1 MEQKQDSAFGIK
13 APVALL
19 LICLLNTSVLAVGGD
34 NNKNDERPVPSIK
47 NSNYGIM
54 IFQNE
59 NSDDYLNIGG
69 ALRYN
74 LYLTDYGG
82 QLTEDDTQFT
92 LDTWRININGQTSGI
107 NINFEYRFYPT
118 FGTHFIKQGWLG
130 YNFTEQTNF
139 QVGVTQVPFGLL
151 QYASHNWWFQLPY
164 YMGLEDDHDMGFK
177 LTTSG
182 GNWDFALAYFMQ
194 ADPNGGTDFAPANT
208 GRYSYDIVSTADQ
221 GQSNR
226 ETNQFNVRTVYNWDH
241 GSAGTTEIGGSA
253 QYGGIY
259 NSVLDET
266 GDHYALA
273 GHLDGTYG
281 NFNVKAEYIYFEH
294 NARTDAGANAD
305 VVKMAA
311 YGVEAYDV
319 AAEGTM
325 YVAGISYSHDV
336 EWGPVSNL
344 TFYENYTYMDKA
356 NKAFNNSQHNV
367 LGFMVT
373 AGNMY
378 TYFDIASGKNQP
390 WLTDDFG
397 QGLGAGNDDPRWN
410 TRFNINIG
418 YYF

>member
-1 MEQKQDSAFGIK
+1 MEPTLIRKVVGVLTILMLSGIGTIEAF
-13 APVALL
+13 P
-19 LICLLNTSVLAVGGD
+19 NGD
-34 NNKNDERPVPSIK
+34 ESEEDNRERPSIMD
-47 NSNYGIM
+47 SGILNY
-54 IFQNE
+54 QSDD
-59 NSDDYLNIGG
+59 SDDYLNIGG

-82 QLTEDDTQFT
+82 ELNEQDSQFT
-92 LDTWRININGQTSGI
+92 FDTWRINVDGQTAGI

-118 FGTHFIKQGWLG
+118 FGTHFVKQGWLG
-130 YNFTEQTNF
+130 YDFSDQTNL

-177 LTTSG
+177 VTTSTG
-182 GNWDFALAYFMQ
+182 DWDLAFAYFMQ

-208 GRYSYDIVSTADQ
+208 GRYSYDIVSAPDQ
-221 GQSNR
+221 GQSNQ
-226 ETNQFNVRTVYNWDH
+226 ETNQFNARAVYNWDH
-241 GSAGTTEIGGSA
+241 GSSGTTDIGGSA

-266 GDHYALA
+266 DDHYALA

-281 NFNVKAEYIYFEH
+281 NFNVKAEYIYFNH
-294 NARTDAGANAD
+294 NVRTDEGANAD

-311 YGVEAYDV
+311 YGVDAYDV
-319 AAEGTM
+319 AAEGSM
-325 YVAGISYSHDV
+325 YVLGASYSHDV
-336 EWGPVSNL
+336 DWGAISNIE
-344 TFYENYTYMDKA
+344 FYDNYTYMDKA
-356 NKAFNNSQHNV
+356 NDAFTSSQHNV
-367 LGFMVT
+367 LGFLVT
-373 AGNMY
+373 AGNVF

-397 QGLGAGNDDPRWN
+397 QGLGAGTEDPRWN